1 VVFLGSVAQ
10 KAIGVVSLIVLA
22 HVLGVRDLG
31 AWTFAAAFT
40 TFFTTVAD
48 LGIDGVATRELV
60 ARGDDERGVVLGSA
74 MVAKTAAGILAVVV
88 ATAIAWAYSPSLR
101 WPAVAAVAAILSTV
115 PGTVSLLF
123 AADVRPLVPTL
134 VRTAGAVLATGAVI
148 VAAAAGM
155 GVTALVLIQTGIGYG
170 TSFAVYLV
178 VRRLVPVRLGV
189 DRQVT
194 RELVVAGLPLAAA
207 TVGIVVFMR
216 VDQLL
221 LGALSTRV
229 ELARYGV
236 AVRVVDAFNV
246 IPIALGAVALP
257 ALTSRRDGGA
267 ARLSAQGF
275 RWLASAILPVA
286 ALGTVAGGPLL
297 GEVFGHAYR
306 SAGTTFAL
314 LLWAHYFAFS
324 WVLARQVLLAL
335 GRTGKLAVLAL
346 AAAAL
351 NVVLNVALIP
361 AHGAKG
367 AALASLIAY
376 GAPFAVSPFVPAL
389 REELSPAIAAAIRP
403 AIAVLVLLPTLVLV
417 RTIVGANFVLVAA
430 FVVLAPLAL
439 ALTGSLTRADID
451 RIRRATRPAPVT

>member
-1 VVFLGSVAQ
+1 MFLGSVAQ
-10 KAIGVVSLIVLA
+10 KAISVISLVVLA
-22 HVLGVRDLG
+22 HVLGVRELG

-60 ARGDDERGVVLGSA
+60 ARDAEDRGLVLGSA
-74 MVAKTAAGILAVVV
+74 MIAKTVAGVLSIVV
-88 ATAIAWAYSPSLR
+88 ATAIAWAYGPSLR

-115 PGTVSLLF
+115 PGTLSLLF

-134 VRTAGAVLATGAVI
+134 VRTAGTVIATGAVI
-148 VAAAAGM
+148 AAAAGGM
-155 GVTALVLIQTGIGYG
+155 GVTGLVVIQTAIGYG
-170 TSFAVYLV
+170 TSFAVYVV
-178 VRRLVPVRLGV
+178 VRRLIPVRLGF

-207 TVGIVVFMR
+207 TIGIVVFMR

-246 IPIALGAVALP
+246 VPIALGAVALP
-257 ALTSRRDGGA
+257 ALTSRRNGGA
-267 ARLSAQGF
+267 ARLSSQGF

-297 GEVFGHAYR
+297 GEVFGHSYR
-306 SAGTTFAL
+306 SAGATLAL

-324 WVLARQVLLAL
+324 WVLARQVLLAS

-351 NVVLNVALIP
+351 NIVLNIALVP
-361 AHGAKG
+361 AHGAEG

-389 REELSPAIAAAIRP
+389 RAELSPAIAAAARP
-403 AIAVLVLLPTLVLV
+403 AVAVVVLLPALTLVRMV
-417 RTIVGANFVLVAA
+417 VGANLLIVPA
-430 FVVLAPLAL
+430 FAVLAPLAL
-439 ALTGSLTRADID
+439 ALSGSLTRADVE
-451 RIRRATRPAPVT
+451 RIRRATRSAPVS